1 MRRREFIS
9 LVSGATA
16 WSLAARAQQPAM
28 PVIGFLSGRSP
39 GEAAIALGAYRQG
52 LADVGYIEGKNFTIE
67 YRWAEGRYDR
77 LTALAAELVGRRVA
91 LIAATGG
98 SELAAKMATTTIP
111 VVFTTGADPVYLG
124 LVASLNRPSGNVT
137 GVTFLA
143 SGLGAK
149 RLELLR
155 YFVPNATA
163 IAMLV
168 NPNYPATAAE
178 VDDVQAAARALG
190 LRVNVLNAWTNSGI
204 DAAFTTLGR
213 ERPDALFVGG
223 DPFLLGQRDQ
233 LVPLSATHTLPTIY
247 PQREYVDAGGL
258 MSYGTSIPNGYRQA
272 GVYSGKILGGTKP
285 AELPVLQPIKFDL
298 VINLKTAR
306 MLGLTI
312 PTTLLAT
319 ADEVIE

>member
-204 DAAFTTLGR
+204 DAVHNSRTGATRRAFCR
-213 ERPDALFVGG
+213 WRPIST
-223 DPFLLGQRDQ
+223 R
-233 LVPLSATHTLPTIY
+233 SA
-247 PQREYVDAGGL
+247 
-258 MSYGTSIPNGYRQA
+258 
-272 GVYSGKILGGTKP
+272 
-285 AELPVLQPIKFDL
+285 
-298 VINLKTAR
+298 
-306 MLGLTI
+306 
-312 PTTLLAT
+312 
-319 ADEVIE
+319 